1 MSTEQSIDPELIE
14 QTKQQ
19 IRGLVNEIAQLS
31 KQELPV
37 EEFYGEFCSRVVS
50 ALAAIGGAIWT
61 PGEGGGLELQ
71 YQINLRETKLAES
84 QEQQIQHGRLLHKV
98 FTGGEAMLVQ
108 PHSGYEGDEQAGNPT
123 DFLLVLAALRSDDK
137 VEGVVEVFQRPGAR
151 PTTQRGYLRFLLQMV
166 ELAGDYLKTRRLR
179 HFSDR
184 QALWSQLENFTRVS
198 HASLVPR
205 EAAFTI
211 ANEGRRLI
219 ECDRVSVA
227 IKRGRKCYIEA
238 ISGQDTFDKRSN
250 TVTLLNQLATAVT
263 ATGDPVWYTG
273 DTSNMAPQVEEAVQ
287 NYVDDSHSKTV
298 AILPLKRLSVTGEE
312 DTEHA
317 ETLGALIVEQIENSR
332 PAEGMYHR
340 VDVVAEHS
348 SLALGNA
355 LEHNRLFLMP
365 LWRLLGKS
373 VWVIQA
379 RTLPKTIAVLAAIG
393 AVVAS
398 LILVPWDFELRGPGT
413 LQPVE
418 RRDVWAEVDGTI
430 DQVLVKE
437 KSQVTGGETVL
448 VEMRNTDIDVALQE
462 LIGKQVTTLEQ
473 LRNVVRA
480 LTNEGGRNNNRD
492 RTQDDPVRLQGERLR
507 LQQQLKSIAQQIA
520 LNEEKKRQLTV
531 KAPLSGEIITWDMD
545 QTLPV
550 GRPVA
555 RGQKLMTVADFS
567 KEWQLEIRMP
577 ENRMGYIL
585 EAQRQAAEAGGTPT
599 PMKVTYIMAT
609 DPDKKYEGEVKE
621 MERIAEVH
629 GEEGN
634 TVLIKVKINK
644 DDLPQ
649 LRPGASVDAKVYC
662 GQEKLGFV
670 LFHDVVNFI
679 RSKILFRVF

>member
-205 EAAFTI
+205 EAAYTI

-227 IKRGRKCYIEA
+227 IKKGRKCYIEA

-373 VWVIQA
+373 VWIVQA
-379 RTLPKTIAVLAAIG
+379 RTLPKTVAVLAAVG
-393 AVVAS
+393 ALVAA
-398 LILVPWDFELRGPGT
+398 LIFVKWDFELRGPGT
-413 LQPVE
+413 LQPVD

-437 KSQVTGGETVL
+437 KSQVHGGETVL

-462 LIGKQVTTLEQ
+462 LIGKQITTNEQ
-473 LRNVVRA
+473 LRNILRS
-480 LTNEGGRNNNRD
+480 LTGDGERRTSRD
-492 RTQDDPVRLQGERLR
+492 RSQDDPIRLQGDRLR
-507 LQQQLKSIAQQIA
+507 LEQQLKSIEQQIA
-520 LNEEKKRQLTV
+520 LNQLKRQQLTV
-531 KAPLSGEIITWDMD
+531 KAPLSGEIITWDLD

-585 EAQRQAAEAGGTPT
+585 EAQRIAAEAGSKEPL
-599 PMKVTYIMAT
+599 KVTYIMAT
-609 DPDKKYEGEVKE
+609 DSDKKYEGEVKE
-621 MERIAEVH
+621 IERIAEVH

-649 LRPGASVDAKVYC
+649 LRPGASADARVYC
-662 GQEKLGFV
+662 GKEPLGFV

-679 RSKILFRVF
+679 RSKVLFRVF

>member
-205 EAAFTI
+205 EAAYTI

-227 IKRGRKCYIEA
+227 IKKGRKCYIEA

-373 VWVIQA
+373 VWIVQA
-379 RTLPKTIAVLAAIG
+379 RTLPKTVAVLAAVG
-393 AVVAS
+393 ALVAA
-398 LILVPWDFELRGPGT
+398 LIFVKWDFELRGPGT
-413 LQPVE
+413 LQPVD

-437 KSQVTGGETVL
+437 KSQVHGGETVL

-462 LIGKQVTTLEQ
+462 LIGKQITTNEQ
-473 LRNVVRA
+473 LRNILRS
-480 LTNEGGRNNNRD
+480 LTGDGERRTSRD
-492 RTQDDPVRLQGERLR
+492 RSQDDPIRLQGDRLR
-507 LQQQLKSIAQQIA
+507 LEQQLKSIEQQIA
-520 LNEEKKRQLTV
+520 LNQLKRQQLTV
-531 KAPLSGEIITWDMD
+531 KAPLSGEIITWDLD

-585 EAQRQAAEAGGTPT
+585 EAQRIAAEAGSKEPL
-599 PMKVTYIMAT
+599 KVTYIMAT
-609 DPDKKYEGEVKE
+609 DSDKKYEGEVKE
-621 MERIAEVH
+621 IERIAEVH

-649 LRPGASVDAKVYC
+649 LRPGASADAKVYC
-662 GQEKLGFV
+662 GKEPLGFV

-679 RSKILFRVF
+679 RSKVLFRVF

>member
-61 PGEGGGLELQ
+61 PGEAGGLELQ

-84 QEQQIQHGRLLHKV
+84 QEQQIRHGRLLHKV
-98 FTGGEAMLVQ
+98 YTGGEAMLVQ

-137 VEGVVEVFQRPGAR
+137 IEGVVEVFQRPGAR

-205 EAAFTI
+205 EAAYTI

-227 IKRGRKCYIEA
+227 IKKGRKCYIEA

-273 DTSNMAPQVEEAVQ
+273 DTTNMAPQVEEAVQ

-298 AILPLKRLSVTGEE
+298 AVLPLKRRTVTGEE

-365 LWRLLGKS
+365 LWRFLGKS
-373 VWVIQA
+373 VWVVQA
-379 RTLPKTIAVLAAIG
+379 RTLPKTVAVLTAVGALVAAL
-393 AVVAS
+393 VF
-398 LILVPWDFELRGPGT
+398 VPWDFELRGPGT
-413 LQPVE
+413 MQPVE

-430 DQVLVKE
+430 DEVLVNE
-437 KSQVTGGETVL
+437 KSPVTQDETVL
-448 VEMRNTDIDVALQE
+448 VQMRNTDIDVALQE
-462 LIGKQVTTLEQ
+462 LIGKQITAQEQ
-473 LRNVVRA
+473 LRNILKS
-480 LTNEGGRNNNRD
+480 LTSDGERRTSRD
-492 RTQDDPVRLQGERLR
+492 RSQDDPLRLQGERLR
-507 LQQQLKSIAQQIA
+507 LEQQLVSIAQQIE
-520 LNEEKKRQLTV
+520 LNLEKRKQLTV
-531 KAPLSGEIITWDMD
+531 KAPLTGEVITWDLD
-545 QTLPV
+545 QTLPP

-567 KEWQLEIRMP
+567 KDWQLEVRMP
-577 ENRMGYIL
+577 ENRMGYIQ
-585 EAQRQAAEAGGTPT
+585 EAKKKLGELKVRYILATNPDMTFEGT
-599 PMKVTYIMAT
+599 VTEI
-609 DPDKKYEGEVKE
+609 
-621 MERIAEVH
+621 ERIAEVK

-634 TVLIKVKINK
+634 TVLIKVAIPNK
-644 DDLPQ
+644 QELLDKLKLKE

-662 GQEKLGFV
+662 GKERLGFV
-670 LFHDVVNFI
+670 LFHDVMNFI
-679 RSKILFRVF
+679 RSKILFRIF

>member
-1 MSTEQSIDPELIE
+1 MSTEQSIDPDLIE

-31 KQELPV
+31 KQDVPV

-71 YQINLRETKLAES
+71 YQINLRETRLAES
-84 QEQQIQHGRLLHKV
+84 QDHQIQHGRLLHKV
-98 FTGGEAMLVQ
+98 YTGGEAMLVQ
-108 PHSGYEGDEQAGNPT
+108 PHSGTEGDEQAGNPT

-184 QALWSQLENFTRVS
+184 QALWSQLENFTRVT

-227 IKRGRKCYIEA
+227 IKKGRKCYIEA

-273 DTSNMAPQVEEAVQ
+273 DTSDMAPQVEQAVQ

-298 AILPLKRLSVTGEE
+298 AVLPLKRLSITGEE
-312 DTEHA
+312 DTEHS

-348 SLALGNA
+348 ALALGNA

-365 LWRLLGKS
+365 LWRFLGKS
-373 VWVIQA
+373 MWVVQA
-379 RTLPKTIAVLAAIG
+379 RTLPKTVAVLLAVGALVAAL
-393 AVVAS
+393 VF
-398 LILVPWDFELRGPGT
+398 VPWKFELRGPGT

-418 RRDVWAEVDGTI
+418 RREVYAQVDGMI
-430 DQVLVKE
+430 DEVMVKE
-437 KSQVTGGETVL
+437 KSKVTADDTVL
-448 VEMRNTDIDVALQE
+448 VQMRSTDIDVALQE
-462 LIGKQVTTLEQ
+462 LLGKQSTTLEQ
-473 LRNVVRA
+473 LASLEFQGIRTEGTRSGRERA
-480 LTNEGGRNNNRD
+480 
-492 RTQDDPVRLQGERLR
+492 QDDPIRLQGEKQRLKE
-507 LQQQLKSIAQQIA
+507 QLRSIEQQIA
-520 LNEEKKRQLTV
+520 LNQAKKAQLTI
-531 KAPLSGEIITWDMD
+531 KAPMTGEVITWDLD

-555 RGQKLMTVADFS
+555 RGQKLMSVADFS
-567 KEWQLEIRMP
+567 KDWRLEVRMP

-585 EAQRQAAEAGGTPT
+585 EAQRESNEPL
-599 PMKVTYIMAT
+599 PVRFVLAT
-609 DPDKKYEGEVKE
+609 DPDQEYVGTLAPEDI
-621 MERIAEVH
+621 ERIAEVH
-629 GEEGN
+629 GDEGN
-634 TVLIKVKINK
+634 TVLLKVKISPEELAK
-644 DDLPQ
+644 LSQ
-649 LRPGASVDAKVYC
+649 RRPGASVDAKVYC
-662 GQEKLGFV
+662 GQEPLGFV
-670 LFHDVVNFI
+670 LFHDVLNFI
-679 RSKILFRVF
+679 EQKILFRMF

>member
-1 MSTEQSIDPELIE
+1 
-14 QTKQQ
+14 
-19 IRGLVNEIAQLS
+19 
-31 KQELPV
+31 
-37 EEFYGEFCSRVVS
+37 
-50 ALAAIGGAIWT
+50 
-61 PGEGGGLELQ
+61 
-71 YQINLRETKLAES
+71 
-84 QEQQIQHGRLLHKV
+84 
-98 FTGGEAMLVQ
+98 
-108 PHSGYEGDEQAGNPT
+108 
-123 DFLLVLAALRSDDK
+123 
-137 VEGVVEVFQRPGAR
+137 
-151 PTTQRGYLRFLLQMV
+151 
-166 ELAGDYLKTRRLR
+166 
-179 HFSDR
+179 
-184 QALWSQLENFTRVS
+184 
-198 HASLVPR
+198 VPR
-205 EAAFTI
+205 EAAYTI

-227 IKRGRKCYIEA
+227 IKKGRKCYIEA

-373 VWVIQA
+373 VWIVQA
-379 RTLPKTIAVLAAIG
+379 RTLPKTVAVLAAVG
-393 AVVAS
+393 ALVAA
-398 LILVPWDFELRGPGT
+398 LIFVKWDFELRGPGT
-413 LQPVE
+413 LQPVD

-437 KSQVTGGETVL
+437 KSQVHGGETVL

-462 LIGKQVTTLEQ
+462 LIGKQITTNEQ
-473 LRNVVRA
+473 LRNILRS
-480 LTNEGGRNNNRD
+480 LTGDGERRTSRD
-492 RTQDDPVRLQGERLR
+492 RSQDDPIRLQGDRLR
-507 LQQQLKSIAQQIA
+507 LEQQLKSIEQQIA
-520 LNEEKKRQLTV
+520 LNQLKRQQLTV
-531 KAPLSGEIITWDMD
+531 KAPLSGEIITWDLD

-585 EAQRQAAEAGGTPT
+585 EAQRIAAEAGSKEPL
-599 PMKVTYIMAT
+599 KVTYIMAT
-609 DPDKKYEGEVKE
+609 DSDKKYEGEVKE
-621 MERIAEVH
+621 IERIAEVH

-649 LRPGASVDAKVYC
+649 LRPGASADAKVYC
-662 GQEKLGFV
+662 GKEPLGFV

-679 RSKILFRVF
+679 RSKVLFRVF